1 MLNDMLNRAIAM
13 ELQVSIQYMWQ
24 HVLWSGVSGFAVKDE
39 LRKIAIEE
47 MRHAEDIAE
56 RLVYLGGYP
65 TTVPAPVFIG
75 ESLRDML
82 ERDAGDEEVTIAFY
96 KEIIEVA
103 RSKNDLVT
111 ANLFVHILSDEER
124 HHDTFITLLEGVRVE
139 GGQVLA
145 MVRARLVN
153 VIKRLG

>member
-1 MLNDMLNRAIAM
+1 MLSDMLNRAIAM

-24 HVLWSGVSGFAVKDE
+24 HVLWSGVGGFAVKDE

-65 TTVPAPVFIG
+65 TTVPAPIFIG

-82 ERDAGDEEVTIAFY
+82 ERDAKDEEATIAFY
-96 KEIIEVA
+96 RKIIEVA
-103 RSKNDLVT
+103 GSKNDLVT

-124 HHDTFITLLEGVRVE
+124 HHATFITLLEGVGVQDSR
-139 GGQVLA
+139 VLA
-145 MVRARLVN
+145 KVMEKLVN
-153 VIKRLG
+153 VVRKI